1 MDLELGFITK
11 GLTERSI
18 LSQSGGAETLEE
30 MVLEDFPFNLIN
42 DFTQETLKAEQAHYD
57 EKKVIPVKSVCSAF
71 HGGPLDYPKTVSKAI
86 GDVLTKWQ
94 ICFEKVQIELEPE
107 RRKKNEEMEEDSAN
121 LGTLY
126 FGISMNHTS
135 FNLDSKLHTYIFLL
149 IFLKTSSN
157 HEQKIQ
163 TTMFMK
169 N

>member
-1 MDLELGFITK
+1 MSSLFAQDLKYQYKLSKMDLELGFITK

-30 MVLEDFPFNLIN
+30 MVLEDFPLNLIN

-57 EKKVIPVKSVCSAF
+57 EKKVIPVKGVCSAF

-121 LGTLY
+121 LGTLD
-126 FGISMNHTS
+126 FAISMNHTLW
-135 FNLDSKLHTYIFLL
+135 FL
-149 IFLKTSSN
+149 IFQS
-157 HEQKIQ
+157 
-163 TTMFMK
+163 
-169 N
+169 

>member
-30 MVLEDFPFNLIN
+30 MVLEDFPLNLIN

-57 EKKVIPVKSVCSAF
+57 EKKVIPVKGVCSAF

-121 LGTLY
+121 LGTLD
-126 FGISMNHTS
+126 FAISMNDNIAGMA
-135 FNLDSKLHTYIFLL
+135 FIGGY
-149 IFLKTSSN
+149 LKC
-157 HEQKIQ
+157 K
-163 TTMFMK
+163 
-169 N
+169 